1 MSEWLNVGA
10 GCDTHTRVL
19 RSPGHAM
26 THCLPHPVAS
36 LSPHTLSLSSHTL
49 THASSRSH
57 SLRLSSSHSPYQI
70 SISHLPHT
78 QHSPLPSF
86 SHIQDTS
93 LFFLNWKHKYKDKHG
108 HKNVRTPSTL
118 DIQMEVFWQQG
129 REARAA
135 VKVRSYP
142 LHSLSSPHLM
152 GISNNNWAKFCG
164 HVPFAHTTF
173 LLVL

>member
-78 QHSPLPSF
+78 QHSPLPPF

-93 LFFLNWKHKYKDKHG
+93 LFFSKLEAQ
-108 HKNVRTPSTL
+108 
-118 DIQMEVFWQQG
+118 IQRQTWTQK
-129 REARAA
+129 RA
-135 VKVRSYP
+135 
-142 LHSLSSPHLM
+142 HSLYLGYTDGSILAAREGSSSCSKGTL
-152 GISNNNWAKFCG
+152 
-164 HVPFAHTTF
+164 VPIT
-173 LLVL
+173 

>member
-1 MSEWLNVGA
+1 MRHTHPSPPLTRPRHDTLPA
-10 GCDTHTRVL
+10 SPRRLALPTHTL
-19 RSPGHAM
+19 PLL
-26 THCLPHPVAS
+26 THSHSRLLTLPLPTLIFLTFS
-36 LSPHTLSLSSHTL
+36 LSDLHLSLASHSTLSPSTILSHTGYI
-49 THASSRSH
+49 T
-57 SLRLSSSHSPYQI
+57 
-70 SISHLPHT
+70 
-78 QHSPLPSF
+78 
-86 SHIQDTS
+86 
-93 LFFLNWKHKYKDKHG
+93 FFLNWKHKYKDKHG